1 MIKFN
6 KWTLGLAAVGAVTL
20 PSVVKADENPSPVLT
35 ALSST
40 VISGYVDTSAQWNLG
55 TGNFNN
61 PAYAYGGNAAT
72 GSTTKNDGFNLNA
85 VELTIERDA
94 DAKDGWGAGYLV
106 QMVYGPDANAL
117 GTSSAT
123 SSIKNNSDFN
133 IRQAYVD
140 LKAPVGNGLDIKV
153 GVWNTLLGYEVFESG
168 NNPNFTR
175 SYGYTMEP
183 TTHTGVLL
191 SYQFADWLGV
201 SAGVANT
208 FGPAING
215 RANNTNPVLIGNPT
229 HAESYKAYT
238 GSVSLT
244 APKDWGFIAGS
255 TLYGAVINGFNSGS
269 ANGPGLPATQTSFYV
284 GSTMNTPLKQLKLGI
299 SYDYAGVSA
308 QPGYAT
314 APGTAYNHAAYQN
327 ATALYATWQVTEK
340 LSLNGRGEYFTESK
354 VNTFGGLPSKVV
366 AFTATAQYDLWK
378 NVISRLE
385 ARWDHQADGTGRAY
399 GTASSTGF
407 FNNPDGASR
416 RNAYELIANIIYKF

>member
-55 TGNFNN
+55 TGNANN
-61 PAYAYGGNAAT
+61 PAYGYGGNNAT
-72 GSTTKNDGFNLNA
+72 GAVTKNDGFNLNA
-85 VELTIERDA
+85 VELTIERDP
-94 DAKDGWGAGYLV
+94 DAKDGWGAGYMV
-106 QMVYGPDANAL
+106 QMVFGPDANSLA
-117 GTSSAT
+117 TSSAP
-123 SSIKNNSDFN
+123 SGGNYSDFA

-208 FGPAING
+208 FGPAINA
-215 RANNTNPVLIGNPT
+215 RANFPGTTPT
-229 HAESYKAYT
+229 RAESYKAYT

-269 ANGPGLPATQTSFYV
+269 ASGPGNPATQTSYYV
-284 GSTMNTPLKQLKLGI
+284 GSTMNTPLKQLKLGA

-308 QPGYAT
+308 QPGYGPAL
-314 APGTAYNHAAYQN
+314 NHSAYQN

-354 VNTFGGLPSKVV
+354 VNSFGGLPSKVV

>member
-55 TGNFNN
+55 TGNANN
-61 PAYAYGGNAAT
+61 PAYGYGGA
-72 GSTTKNDGFNLNA
+72 SKSDGFNLNA
-85 VELTIERDA
+85 VELTLERDA
-94 DAKDGWGAGYLV
+94 DAKDGWGAGYRVDLV
-106 QMVYGPDANAL
+106 FGPDANAL
-117 GTSSAT
+117 ATTSSGTA
-123 SSIKNNSDFN
+123 NSDLA

-191 SYQFADWLGV
+191 SYQFADWLGA
-201 SAGVANT
+201 SAGICDT
-208 FGPAING
+208 FGPQING
-215 RANNTNPVLIGNPT
+215 RAQYTR
-229 HAESYKAYT
+229 AESYKAYT
-238 GSVSLT
+238 GSLAFT

-255 TLYGAVINGFNSGS
+255 TLYGAVINGFNTFS
-269 ANGPGLPATQTSFYV
+269 AAGPGNAADQTSFYV
-284 GSTMNTPLKQLKLGI
+284 GSTLNTPLKQLKLGA
-299 SYDYAGVSA
+299 SYDYAGVKA
-308 QPGYAT
+308 QPQIGQ
-314 APGTAYNHAAYQN
+314 PSSAYQN

-340 LSLNGRGEYFTESK
+340 LSLNGRGEYFTQSK
-354 VNTFGGLPSKVV
+354 GNAGNIAGLPTKVV

-385 ARWDHQADGTGRAY
+385 ARWDHQADGLGRAY
-399 GTASSTGF
+399 GAFGN
-407 FNNPDGASR
+407 FNPVTNPEGATR